1 MNEIRYAAGLVRPG
15 NLPRQ
20 AAVEAHAEMTT
31 ARTLL
36 ASRDQTA
43 LAQDKGWGGYMRM
56 RSFRLSDRRRRNS
69 ASRRGD
75 GRTVRFGKSRKITK
89 ILSPL
94 L

>member
-43 LAQDKGWGGYMRM
+43 LAQDKGWGGAICGCEV
-56 RSFRLSDRRRRNS
+56 S
-69 ASRRGD
+69 G
-75 GRTVRFGKSRKITK
+75 
-89 ILSPL
+89 
-94 L
+94 